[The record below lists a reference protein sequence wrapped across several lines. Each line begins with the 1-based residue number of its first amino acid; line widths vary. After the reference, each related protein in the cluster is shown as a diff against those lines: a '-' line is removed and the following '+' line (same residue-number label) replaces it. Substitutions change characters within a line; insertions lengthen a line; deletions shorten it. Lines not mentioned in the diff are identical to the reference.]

1 MDKLSKYR
9 EIVKNTIL
17 KYAQFCP
24 SHGDIKLAPVF
35 DEQRDHYAL
44 MQVGWDRGKRIKGNL
59 IYLTL
64 NHEKIYIEY
73 DGMETGITQDLIHF
87 GIAPEDIVLA
97 FLSPDTALSTDMLK
111 SKT

>member
-9 EIVKNTIL
+9 EIVKKTIL
-17 KYAQFCP
+17 KYAQFRP
-24 SHGDIKLAPVF
+24 SHGDIKLEPVF

-111 SKT
+111 AKT